1 MQEELFGQPEAYT
14 VSDLTHYIREMFD
27 VDYRLQDVWVQG
39 EVGNLSRPSS
49 GHLYFS
55 LKDAGAQIRCVMWR
69 TSVEQQD
76 AIPQVGD
83 AVMVH
88 GRISVYDVQG
98 AYQLYADTIQAAGG
112 VGDLYREFERL
123 KAQLEAQGLFD
134 LERKRE
140 LPDFPRRVGIVTSPT
155 SAAIRDM
162 LTVIERR
169 WPLLEVVVAP
179 TLVQGEGAPSQIV
192 AALER
197 LYALDDID
205 AIIVGRGGGS
215 IEDLWAFNDERVA
228 YAIFASPVP
237 LITGVGHETDFT
249 IADFVAD
256 VRAPTP
262 SAAAELLTPN
272 RDDYLLTV
280 DAHAER
286 LYEAFGDLLGEARSL
301 LEMNARALQ
310 HLSPQ
315 TYVSNARE
323 RLEDLELAIQS
334 ALAHRLELLQER
346 VARDSARLKAL
357 NPLAVLERGY
367 AVVRKKT
374 TGKVVRHVKQVKSGD
389 KLQIRVSDGEFEAD
403 AG

>member
-179 TLVQGEGAPSQIV
+179 TLVQGEGAPTQIV

-323 RLEDLELAIQS
+323 RLEDLELAMQS